1 MKFECGDLDRALQI
15 PELMQ
20 EARQHLKECPVC
32 RRELRLWNDISDA
45 AKQLHQ
51 EWDSPQLWS
60 KIHAQLAAE
69 PRRKPSRW
77 ADWKLLS
84 LAASVI
90 VGAVLLVWFNWS
102 RPVASQ
108 SADSRTFLTD
118 QALHDVERNEAA
130 YRDSIERLYQ
140 VAAPKL
146 KNAESPLVVSYRE
159 RLVLLDSAIGD
170 VRANL
175 RQNRFNTSLQAQ
187 LASLYREKRQTL
199 EDLVKNDQK
208 N

>member
-1 MKFECGDLDRALQI
+1 M
-15 PELMQ
+15 
-20 EARQHLKECPVC
+20 
-32 RRELRLWNDISDA
+32 
-45 AKQLHQ
+45 
-51 EWDSPQLWS
+51 
-60 KIHAQLAAE
+60 
-69 PRRKPSRW
+69 
-77 ADWKLLS
+77 
-84 LAASVI
+84 
-90 VGAVLLVWFNWS
+90 
-102 RPVASQ
+102 
-108 SADSRTFLTD
+108 
-118 QALHDVERNEAA
+118 ERNEAA

-159 RLVLLDSAIGD
+159 RLVMLDSAIGD
-170 VRANL
+170 VRSNL